1 MNNGRPQ
8 QEKKNFVKPRPYITF
23 KLKKYLKRKLQKI
36 MSVKQIKI
44 YGHKLTEKVSQ
55 SHIRKHSRK

>member
-44 YGHKLTEKVSQ
+44 YGHKLTEKVS
-55 SHIRKHSRK
+55 